1 MQIRA
6 DSPPESFA
14 LFGWPSDGVDRLV
27 RVVFGAALVASLI
40 VLALTA
46 SQPILESYG
55 FRQAQT
61 ALTAYWFAREGYALI
76 YQTPVAGYPW
86 PIPFELPL
94 YQAIVALIAS
104 HSSWPLDT
112 VGRAVS
118 FAFFVATLAPTAVI
132 CRRLDL
138 TPRLFFV
145 FGSLYLLSPVDL
157 FWGRTFMIESA
168 ATFFA
173 VATIAATLP
182 FFGSA
187 AVSLQRWA
195 GVVALASVATTVKV
209 TTGLPVLGVLMAA
222 LGLCALNHWRKDER
236 PLASMFFVR
245 AALLAG
251 PVALAFAWTYYTD
264 VVKAQNE
271 IGKLLTSAALPQ
283 WGFGTLHQRFSRV
296 FLGEVLWRRCVEGN
310 AGGVLGLAV
319 MGFFLVDQARGRRLR
334 IGLALL
340 ALFALPLLVFTNLHI
355 VHTYYQSANVIYLVF
370 LLALAL
376 ISLAERVSPRAFI
389 IAFVLV
395 LASDVG
401 SFYTGYWRIASRDIS
416 AANNVVMA
424 AATVVRE
431 QSPPGKPI
439 IVYGLDWSSELPYYA
454 ERKALAVPDW
464 YPDYEDPLTRPERY
478 LGANPVGAL
487 VACTGVRAPAKETL
501 ERFLTAHGPFR
512 ETSTPG
518 CRIFI
523 ATK

>member
-1 MQIRA
+1 MQIHA
-6 DSPPESFA
+6 DSPLESFA
-14 LFGWPSDGVDRLV
+14 LFSWPASGVDRLV
-27 RVVFGAALVASLI
+27 RVVFGAAFVTSLA

-61 ALTAYWFAREGYALI
+61 ASTAYWFVREGYALI
-76 YQTPVAGYPW
+76 YQTPVVGYPW

-94 YQAIVALIAS
+94 YQAIVAFVAS
-104 HSSWPLDT
+104 HTGWPLDD

-118 FAFFVATLAPTAVI
+118 FAFFLATLAPAAVI
-132 CRRLDL
+132 CRRLHL

-173 VATIAATLP
+173 VATIAAALP
-182 FFGSA
+182 FFVPA
-187 AVSLQRWA
+187 EVSLRRLA
-195 GVVALASVATTVKV
+195 GIIALASIATTVKV

-222 LGLCALNHWRKDER
+222 LGLCALGRWQKDER
-236 PLASMFFVR
+236 ALARTFLVR
-245 AALLAG
+245 AALLAL
-251 PVALAFAWTYYTD
+251 PIAVALAWTWYTD
-264 VVKAQNE
+264 VVKTHNE

-283 WGFGTLHQRFSRV
+283 WGFGTFHQRFSRV
-296 FLGEVLWRRCVEGN
+296 FIGEVLWRRCVEAN

-319 MGFFLVDQARGRRLR
+319 MSFFMIEHARGRRLW
-334 IGLALL
+334 IGCGAL

-376 ISLAERVSPRAFI
+376 VSIGERTSTRLFV
-389 IAFVLV
+389 IAFLLV
-395 LASDVG
+395 LASNADN
-401 SFYTGYWRIASRDIS
+401 FQRGYWRTAIRDIT
-416 AANNVVMA
+416 AENNTVMA
-424 AATVVRE
+424 AARVVRE
-431 QSPPGKPI
+431 QSSRDKAI

-464 YPDYEDPLTRPERY
+464 YPEYEDPLIRPERY
-478 LGANPVGAL
+478 LGSNPVGAL
-487 VACTGVRAPAKETL
+487 VACAGARAPAEERL
-501 ERFLTAHGPFR
+501 QRFLAAYGPFR
-512 ETSTPG
+512 ETYTPG

-523 ATK
+523 PTK